1 MYDEGL
7 LFFFQRRNILKST
20 QTSPFKALKQ
30 PTTKTIQQAD
40 NYLLNLLKNKP
51 FFCGNMNQPCN
62 NQCTWD
68 ILGRP
73 ERNGINHPLLPAQQ
87 LVVNALFDETLEPWK
102 RRHIIYMASRGA
114 GKSTLILRIL
124 IHLATRNDDFRGTD
138 MVICCGNRVEAA
150 KDLIKRLHREMK
162 FSLQETKEDTAIIN
176 GVRVTA
182 YPAQHVV
189 SVRHIERASAC
200 WGDESQVWN
209 HTQADEI
216 QDIFNGFIPK
226 IKDGPFIIYSGT
238 ANKPNDLL
246 DKLFNEPDT
255 DSIYQKFK
263 HPYSFFPELYLP
275 QDLVKI
281 QKSKKSWSREM
292 LLEVGFG
299 SGTCFN
305 SFHIDKCIIPADT
318 PPLDISN
325 LTISCGT
332 DPAHSGSAD
341 GSKYGVSA
349 VAINPANG
357 KVRVLISE
365 QYSGLSNSQSLNVL
379 QNVLQRL
386 GFNSPADKYR
396 FRIFC
401 DSASPGTISDIKQA
415 IFGESHNWD
424 DINRT
429 KEYGIKNNIKLANL
443 MFCVPVSFSADGLTL
458 LQKFQDYVS
467 DGMLEIPSY
476 MTDLILQMRTS
487 KLKPN
492 LDLEKASGPSDLID
506 SMRLALNYVNK
517 S

>member
-1 MYDEGL
+1 M
-7 LFFFQRRNILKST
+7 RST
-20 QTSPFKALKQ
+20 LNSPFKALKS
-30 PTTKTIQQAD
+30 TKTTQIGD
-40 NYLLNLLKNKP
+40 SILDKLRNKP
-51 FFCGNMNQPCN
+51 FFCGNMNQSCN
-62 NQCTWD
+62 DQCCWD

-73 ERNGINHPLLPAQQ
+73 ERNGVFHPLLPAQQ
-87 LVVNALFDETLEPWK
+87 LVVNALFDETVEPWK
-102 RRHIIYMASRGA
+102 QRHIIYMASRGA

-124 IHLATRNDDFRGTD
+124 IHLATRDDDLRGTD

-162 FSLQETKEDTAIIN
+162 FSLQDTKEDTAIIN

-189 SVRHIERASAC
+189 SVRHIERASFC

-238 ANKPNDLL
+238 ANRPGDLL
-246 DKLFNEPDT
+246 DKLFAEPDS

-305 SFHIDKCIIPADT
+305 SFHIDKCIIPADS
-318 PPLDISN
+318 PQLDISN
-325 LTISCGT
+325 CTISCGI

-341 GSKYGVSA
+341 GSKFGVSA
-349 VAINPANG
+349 VTINPANG
-357 KVRVLISE
+357 KVRVLICE
-365 QYSGLSNSQSLNVL
+365 QYSGLSNSQSLNVVH
-379 QNVLQRL
+379 NVLQRL
-386 GFNSPADKYR
+386 GFNSSADKYR
-396 FRIFC
+396 FRVFC
-401 DSASPGTISDIKQA
+401 DSASPGFVADVKYS
-415 IFGESHNWD
+415 IFGESNSWD

-429 KEYGIKNNIKLANL
+429 KQYGDKNNIKLADL
-443 MFCVPVSFSADGLTL
+443 MFCVPISFSADGLTL
-458 LQKFQDYVS
+458 LQKLQDYVS
-467 DGMLEIPSY
+467 DGMLEIPSN

-492 LDLEKASGPSDLID
+492 LDLEKSSGPSDLID
-506 SMRLALNYVNK
+506 SMRLALCYVNK